1 MINFQKLQVYKK
13 SQNFIKEIYRIT
25 KKFPKEERY
34 GLIDQMRRAAV
45 SIAANIAE
53 GSGRFHTKDF
63 AQFSRI
69 ARSSAYEV
77 LALLDV
83 SLEQEYITKQ
93 EYEQLFKESEDISKM
108 LSGLITHLANRKD

>member
-1 MINFQKLQVYKK
+1 MINFQKLNVYKK
-13 SQNFIKEIYRIT
+13 AQQYIKEVYKVT
-25 KKFPKEERY
+25 GKYPKEERF
-34 GLIDQMRRAAV
+34 GLIDQMRRASV

-69 ARSSAYEV
+69 ARASTYEMI
-77 LALLDV
+77 ALLDV
-83 SLEQEYITKQ
+83 SLDQDYITKQ